1 MKFARIFSAGAGCSS
16 VFYLALMVLIVV
28 LAPHSHS
35 QSPARVSTSQPLPDV
50 LGIHLGMS
58 PRDACAVFQTS
69 HPKEKVTIH
78 SYSFPTIAQPVINGL
93 SVTSPPVGA
102 AMEIVSADATLPPA
116 RQQISCVQRYWRQQ
130 MNRTN
135 LFSSLREKYG
145 KESFALRGHTP
156 VADDR
161 DVQAMVWLRDEKP
174 PVGLPVPPSD
184 STKFQNLMSCLSAYL
199 NIATPPWDLRV
210 GTGDL
215 TAPNLAAFLQ
225 KQNLAPVPCNYVVIH
240 ADVTGDPS
248 TGIIPFASVYA
259 ADIPLAVRT
268 ANAEAAFLSDVANK
282 QQQQEIERSKQAKA
296 KL

>member
-1 MKFARIFSAGAGCSS
+1 
-16 VFYLALMVLIVV
+16 
-28 LAPHSHS
+28 
-35 QSPARVSTSQPLPDV
+35 
-50 LGIHLGMS
+50 
-58 PRDACAVFQTS
+58 
-69 HPKEKVTIH
+69 
-78 SYSFPTIAQPVINGL
+78 
-93 SVTSPPVGA
+93 
-102 AMEIVSADATLPPA
+102 
-116 RQQISCVQRYWRQQ
+116 

-145 KESFALRGHTP
+145 KESFALRGNTP

-161 DVQAMVWLRDEKP
+161 DVQAMVWLRDEQA

-215 TAPNLAAFLQ
+215 TAPNLPGFLQ
-225 KQNLAPVPCNYVVIH
+225 KQNLTPVPCNYVVIY
-240 ADVTGDPS
+240 ADVTGDSS
-248 TGIIPFASVYA
+248 TGLIPFASVYA

-268 ANAEAAFLSDVANK
+268 ANAEAAFLSDLADK
-282 QQQQEIERSKQAKA
+282 QQQQEIERSKQAEA